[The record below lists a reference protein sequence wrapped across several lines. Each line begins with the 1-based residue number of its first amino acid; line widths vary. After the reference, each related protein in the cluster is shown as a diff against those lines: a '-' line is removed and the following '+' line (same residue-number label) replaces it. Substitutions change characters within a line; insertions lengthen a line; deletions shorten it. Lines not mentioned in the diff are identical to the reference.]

1 MASIVYVTDK
11 NMIEFHRLNG
21 NQTLNFWR
29 PMSQKKIRDF
39 HPGDIIFFL
48 TKTVNGYKGNEKG
61 IVGYGRYVQSHY
73 LCFDQM
79 WRQFQQ
85 ENGFATRNELYQAI
99 ASISNNKMPE
109 QFHCLYIK
117 DVLFFN
123 HPIYLSEFG
132 IQLPINMESYMYL
145 NDHLKENI
153 TFQILEKAKEVGI
166 DTWSAA
172 MNNKIVDVL
181 KFEEDLALQKISTI
195 HQEIKDYPYTESEAR
210 RNKSVMKKYLH
221 KDKWM
226 YRIIYSEYEYMKF
239 EQGRL
244 HIYIPAHLSIK
255 DNSRIKIM
263 LGHLM
268 MWNQL
273 IERDNL
279 NCIFHVLVDD
289 KNKKLLERFSIK
301 NERVIFECN

>member
-39 HPGDIIFFL
+39 HPGDMIFFL

-61 IVGYGRYVQSHY
+61 IVGYGRYVQSHN

-85 ENGFATRNELYQAI
+85 ENGYASRNELYQAI
-99 ASISNNKMPE
+99 AGISNNKMPD
-109 QFHCLYIK
+109 QFNCLYIK

-132 IQLPINMESYMYL
+132 IQVPINMESYMYL
-145 NDHLKENI
+145 NDRLKENI

-181 KFEEDLALQKISTI
+181 KFEEDLALQKVSTV
-195 HQEIKDYPYTESEAR
+195 HNEIKDYPYTESEAR
-210 RNKSVMKKYLH
+210 RNKSIMKKVLH

-226 YRIIYSEYEYMKF
+226 YRIIYSEYEYLKY
-239 EQGRL
+239 EQDQL
-244 HIYIPAHLSIK
+244 HIYIPACLSIK

-268 MWNQL
+268 MWRSVAMREQ
-273 IERDNL
+273 L
-279 NCIFHVLVDD
+279 NCYFHVIVDE
-289 KNKKLLERFSIK
+289 KNQTLIK
-301 NERVIFECN
+301 HYLPESDRITIECL